1 MISENEYFAFISYN
15 HKDEK
20 WASWLQRKLEHYK
33 LPTRISSRTDLPK
46 EIRPVFKDTSELR
59 PGNLPQQIEK
69 ALFGSR
75 FLIVICS
82 PHSAK
87 SEWVNKEIEVY
98 AEQFGFEKVIPF
110 IVDGQVK
117 SENECYPEALKS
129 LPDRQELLG
138 ANVDENGREAA
149 FIKVVSRMFDLKFDV
164 LWNRHERAIKRTRR
178 LVLVAAIVLLSV
190 VSFAA
195 LRFYKQRQ
203 NLYLSQSRFISA
215 KANELISVGDSYLA
229 SLLLLDV
236 LPGQG
241 KPHRPYSVAAEAALR
256 KSLKEESLIFEGS
269 SGLIDYCVTNDEH
282 YLVGLSSDSLR
293 VWDISNGA
301 LVSAERLS
309 VEVKSVIPANE
320 QGFFLVGEHT
330 NNSVLLKNRAFDK
343 EPFSTFYE
351 SANQE
356 GYIKDVLQNKI
367 TGDCAIVSGNYCF
380 LEEGGHK
387 ESSTVVLLSSEGIR
401 KDSIVFKDTFV
412 GELSFNKDG
421 SQLLIGDYPNCYH
434 YYRETGELYEHRA
447 ESFVFSEDGEYMLV
461 QSDEK
466 TSIIKDDVYLFSY
479 YDALVLNEYQISG
492 ELGIAVFAPDGG
504 NRIAIVDI
512 ARRTVINEFEV
523 IAPRIASIDAEN
535 NLVIVITEDGSRYDY
550 HINERVLKRVS
561 ESIEDFGPE
570 SYYEI
575 KELQRSNND
584 AVFYVGGPTTVG
596 KLDGAGL
603 YAVPIDPIT
612 TIQSVERVCF
622 IDNGKSV
629 IFQPEY
635 DSPLRRTSCLK
646 KNDFAATF
654 DSISETSDYRCW
666 RQSPLSGELFCFDD
680 DTCYTVD
687 YVNDSLIIAATQA
700 LACENASFSQ
710 DGRYLVKQT
719 DNTVEICSHDGKCIK
734 KIKCKFSIYGGVPY
748 IYEVSVSSDGK
759 KLLMSC
765 LELCNKGMEEYRYTV
780 LWDVDK
786 GTYEEFP
793 FAEEVSFTPDEKSL
807 VALEKNRICFYSLQ
821 TGKRSY
827 YYTSINGRQIAF
839 LKSGLILLADDT
851 DICCIDKKGNQVY
864 RVRLVTGPLAGTSD
878 YMAMG
883 LSPSGNTIIAI
894 SRYTVYVLDAQTGI
908 EMDRYEYEGEVF
920 DAFMLADE
928 NYVFI
933 YGNLGYRI
941 APYYKLNT
949 LQHFAKERLTGRELS
964 VQERGRFFL

>member
-1 MISENEYFAFISYN
+1 M
-15 HKDEK
+15 
-20 WASWLQRKLEHYK
+20 
-33 LPTRISSRTDLPK
+33 PK

-98 AEQFGFEKVIPF
+98 AKHFGFEKVIPF

-203 NLYLSQSRFISA
+203 NLYLSQSRFISS

-241 KPHRPYSVAAEAALR
+241 MPHRPYSVAAEAALR

-309 VEVKSVIPANE
+309 VEVKRVIPANE

-343 EPFSTFYE
+343 EPFSTFYD
-351 SANQE
+351 SAYKGE
-356 GYIKDVLQNKI
+356 YVEEVIQNKK
-367 TGDCAIVSGNYCF
+367 TGDCAVLTGKYAY
-380 LEEGGHK
+380 LEAGGHE
-387 ESSTVVLLSSEGIR
+387 ESSTIMFLSSEGDR
-401 KDSIVFKDTFV
+401 KDSLIFEDYFI
-412 GELSFNKDG
+412 GRISFSYDG
-421 SQLLIGDYPNCYH
+421 SQLLIGNYPNCYH
-434 YYRETGELYEHRA
+434 YCRETGELYDHRA
-447 ESFVFSEDGEYMLV
+447 ETFVFSEDGDYMLI
-461 QSDEK
+461 QSDEN
-466 TSIIKDDVYLFSY
+466 TSILKDDVYLFSY
-479 YDALVLNEYQISG
+479 NDALVLNENQISG

-512 ARRTVINEFEV
+512 VRRTVIDEFEV
-523 IAPRIASIDAEN
+523 IAPRIASIDAKN

-550 HINERVLKRVS
+550 HLNERVLKRVS
-561 ESIEDFGPE
+561 DSLEDFGPE
-570 SYYEI
+570 SYYEV

-584 AVFYVGGPTTVG
+584 AVFCVGGPTTFA
-596 KLDGAGL
+596 KMYGAEL
-603 YAVPIDPIT
+603 YAVQKCPGK
-612 TIQSVERVCF
+612 TILSIERMCF

-635 DSPLRRTSCLK
+635 DIPLRRTACLK
-646 KNDFAATF
+646 KNDFIASF

-687 YVNDSLIIAATQA
+687 YINDSLIIAATQA
-700 LACENASFSQ
+700 IACKNASFSQ

-719 DNTVEICSHDGKCIK
+719 DNKVEICSQDGKCIK
-734 KIKCKFSIYGGVPY
+734 TIECKFSLYGGAPY
-748 IYEVSVSSDGK
+748 ICEISVSSDA
-759 KLLMSC
+759 KLLLVSC
-765 LELCNKGMEEYRYTV
+765 LELCNEGMEEYRYTV

-786 GTYEEFP
+786 GTYEELP
-793 FAEEVSFTPDEKSL
+793 FAEEVSFAPDEKSL
-807 VALEKNRICFYSLQ
+807 VALEKNRICLYSLR
-821 TGKRSY
+821 TRKMTY
-827 YYTSINGRQIAF
+827 YYTSINARQIAF

-851 DICCIDKKGNQVY
+851 DICCIDKNGNQVY

-920 DAFMLADE
+920 NAFMLADE
-928 NYVFI
+928 NHVFI
-933 YGNLGYRI
+933 YGNKGYRI

-949 LQHFAKERLTGRELS
+949 LQRFAKDRLTGRELS
-964 VQERGRFFL
+964 VQERERFFL